1 MLETSRNTQQ
11 KHPGDLGKL
20 ANYFDDTNK
29 VNGLDLGVSRL
40 YCYMFVEGK
49 LIVQVSEV
57 LRRIVGVGCVVTDVS
72 TPLAESS
79 SESSSLESED
89 E

>member
-1 MLETSRNTQQ
+1 MKTRQYIGMACTSKLFLGWTALETSRNTQQ

-49 LIVQVSEV
+49 L
-57 LRRIVGVGCVVTDVS
+57 LDRPG
-72 TPLAESS
+72 
-79 SESSSLESED
+79 
-89 E
+89 